1 MYGHQSIPRSVS
13 AGQLNAM
20 MSHPGM
26 VITSQQVMN
35 TPQGVM
41 VSQAGYPQGM
51 INVTQPPS
59 QMMPSQAHIGQ
70 QMMNTHVGLVQ
81 NLSQSGHMNVQHQQ
95 MRPMQQVQMTSQQAY
110 IQQQGMSHPNFVN
123 GQAGSPAVVTG
134 PQGLSQQGT
143 PGRPSSTGGPPSN
156 NPQTPLNAVSTLN
169 PSSQRVSTP
178 ATPQQAPSS
187 VQSTGTQ
194 DNISTPAVVPPDPV
208 SLSRNLLLRDLRY
221 SLQEWSKT
229 AAEVVRPSTLR
240 QQQDGSGTT
249 THNPMSVN
257 PQSVNPQSVNPQ
269 SVNPLSANPS
279 SVKSLDEPKS
289 VENLEKKFLNPSE
302 AYINSFDYFL
312 GTCDQIENDVMVV
325 QEAQKQSVKFDKMF
339 AGELKIVGEM
349 ANVNYSQYAQGYVES
364 TVRVRNAITRTL
376 KNLNATMEKM
386 NAAKI
391 KTALSIEIISFPPN
405 PLRFCR
411 YNKISTK
418 NWQYNAQHKDVNE

>member
-13 AGQLNAM
+13 TGQLNAM

-26 VITSQQVMN
+26 VITSQQIMN

-51 INVTQPPS
+51 INTAQPAP

-70 QMMNTHVGLVQ
+70 QMMNTHMGIVQGL
-81 NLSQSGHMNVQHQQ
+81 NQSGHMNVQHQQ
-95 MRPMQQVQMTSQQAY
+95 MQPMQQVQMASQQAY
-110 IQQQGMSHPNFVN
+110 IQQQGMSHPNFVS
-123 GQAGSPAVVTG
+123 GQARSPAVGAG
-134 PQGLSQQGT
+134 PQGISQQGT

-156 NPQTPLNAVSTLN
+156 NPQTPLNAISTLN
-169 PSSQRVSTP
+169 PSSQQVSTP

-187 VQSTGTQ
+187 VQSTTTQ
-194 DNISTPAVVPPDPV
+194 DNISTPIIVPPDPV
-208 SLSRNLLLRDLRY
+208 SLARNLLLRDLRY
-221 SLQEWSKT
+221 SLQDWSKT

-240 QQQDGSGTT
+240 QQQDGSGTA

-269 SVNPLSANPS
+269 SVNSVNPLSANPS

-289 VENLEKKFLNPSE
+289 VENLEKKILSPNE
-302 AYINSFDYFL
+302 AYINSLDYFL
-312 GTCDQIENDVMVV
+312 GTCDQIENDIMVV
-325 QEAQKQSVKFDKMF
+325 QEAQRQSVKFDKMF

-364 TVRVRNAITRTL
+364 TARVRNAITRTL
-376 KNLNATMEKM
+376 KNLNATMERM
-386 NAAKI
+386 NATKI
-391 KTALSIEIISFPPN
+391 VQKDIEE
-405 PLRFCR
+405 
-411 YNKISTK
+411 KM
-418 NWQYNAQHKDVNE
+418 AM

>member
-1 MYGHQSIPRSVS
+1 MYGHQSMPRSVS

-26 VITSQQVMN
+26 VITSQQMIN

-51 INVTQPPS
+51 INTAQPPP
-59 QMMPSQAHIGQ
+59 QMMPSQAHMGQ
-70 QMMNTHVGLVQ
+70 QMMNTHLGVVQGL
-81 NLSQSGHMNVQHQQ
+81 NQSSHISAQHQQ
-95 MRPMQQVQMTSQQAY
+95 MQSMQQVQMTPQQAY
-110 IQQQGMSHPNFVN
+110 IQHQQHQQGMSHPNFVN
-123 GQAGSPAVVTG
+123 GQARSPAVGPG
-134 PQGLSQQGT
+134 PQGMSQGT
-143 PGRPSSTGGPPSN
+143 PGGPPSTGGPPSN
-156 NPQTPLNAVSTLN
+156 NPQTPLNAISSLN
-169 PSSQRVSTP
+169 PSSQQVSTP

-187 VQSTGTQ
+187 VQSTTTQ
-194 DNISTPAVVPPDPV
+194 ENMSTPTIVPPDPV
-208 SLSRNLLLRDLRY
+208 SLARNLLLRDLRY

-229 AAEVVRPSTLR
+229 AAEVIRPLNLR
-240 QQQDGSGTT
+240 QQQDGSGATT

-289 VENLEKKFLNPSE
+289 VENLEKKILSPSE

-312 GTCDQIENDVMVV
+312 GTCDQIENDIMVV

-364 TVRVRNAITRTL
+364 TARVRNAITRTL
-376 KNLNATMEKM
+376 KNLNATMERM
-386 NAAKI
+386 NASKI
-391 KTALSIEIISFPPN
+391 VSYKEN
-405 PLRFCR
+405 C
-411 YNKISTK
+411 
-418 NWQYNAQHKDVNE
+418 V

>member
-26 VITSQQVMN
+26 VITSQQMIN

-51 INVTQPPS
+51 INTGQPPP
-59 QMMPSQAHIGQ
+59 QMMPSQAHMGQ
-70 QMMNTHVGLVQ
+70 QMMNTHMSVVQ
-81 NLSQSGHMNVQHQQ
+81 SLNQPGHMNVQHQQ
-95 MRPMQQVQMTSQQAY
+95 MQQMQQVQMTPQQAY

-123 GQAGSPAVVTG
+123 GQARSPAVGPG
-134 PQGLSQQGT
+134 PQGISQQGT
-143 PGRPSSTGGPPSN
+143 PGRPSSTSGPPSN
-156 NPQTPLNAVSTLN
+156 NPQTPLNAISTLN
-169 PSSQRVSTP
+169 PSSQQLSTP

-187 VQSTGTQ
+187 VQSTTTQ
-194 DNISTPAVVPPDPV
+194 DNISVPTIVPPDPV
-208 SLSRNLLLRDLRY
+208 SLARNLLLRDLRY
-221 SLQEWSKT
+221 SLQDWSKT
-229 AAEVVRPSTLR
+229 AAEMIRPSTLR
-240 QQQDGSGTT
+240 QQQDGSSAAL
-249 THNPMSVN
+249 HNPMSVN

-289 VENLEKKFLNPSE
+289 VENLEKKILSPSE

-312 GTCDQIENDVMVV
+312 GTCDQIENDIMVV

-364 TVRVRNAITRTL
+364 TARVRNAITRTL
-376 KNLNATMEKM
+376 KNLNAAMERM

-391 KTALSIEIISFPPN
+391 V
-405 PLRFCR
+405 
-411 YNKISTK
+411 
-418 NWQYNAQHKDVNE
+418 QKDVEEKMVM